1 MLWLIFGNAPVPEH
15 AGKRAQNGREVLA
28 SGYILLRAAR
38 IRSDAKLNTVR
49 CAARTS
55 REITLLICSSTAVTE
70 AIMAYRWAPLVG
82 HWPLLRL
89 VDLLRC

>member
-1 MLWLIFGNAPVPEH
+1 M
-15 AGKRAQNGREVLA
+15 
-28 SGYILLRAAR
+28 
-38 IRSDAKLNTVR
+38 RSLQKSRTQINTVR

-70 AIMAYRWAPLVG
+70 AIMAYRRAPLVG
-82 HWPLLRL
+82 HQALLRL